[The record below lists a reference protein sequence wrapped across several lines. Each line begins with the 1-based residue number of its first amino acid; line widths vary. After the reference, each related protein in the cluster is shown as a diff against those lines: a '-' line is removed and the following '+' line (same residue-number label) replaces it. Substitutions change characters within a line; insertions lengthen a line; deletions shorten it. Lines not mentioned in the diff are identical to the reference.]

1 MFLGPILQ
9 IIILSNKVH
18 VACQSDDTC
27 KIKYE
32 FFDANDRKIQTNLI
46 KIGAGIINAYV

>member
-9 IIILSNKVH
+9 IIILSNEMH
-18 VACQSDDTC
+18 VACQSGDTC

-32 FFDANDRKIQTNLI
+32 FFDANDRKVQTNLI
-46 KIGAGIINAYV
+46 KIGASIINAYV